1 VLEQTVQ
8 RIEQPPA
15 FHQQSLDSAL
25 YIGVALREQCRLS
38 HAWCI
43 GESSATKK
51 LLHPN
56 QHKPHRKGETNMPL
70 AFIIGTAGS
79 GKSLFTAAFS
89 EWLKTSK
96 QDVAVVNLDPGALKL
111 PYSPD
116 VDVRNYVD
124 IGDLMEKYGLGPNGA
139 LIMAAD
145 LIADE
150 IDNITVD
157 IEAANADVVLVDTP
171 GQMELFAFRA
181 SGPYIVNELTR
192 EPKAIVYL
200 FDAVFSINPLNYVS
214 NMFLSAAVYN
224 RFFQPQMHLL
234 SKCDLLPEKEVE
246 TITDWAANPR
256 ALEDSIEQ
264 KLKGTKRLFS
274 INMMHAIN
282 QLGIK
287 FLLIPV
293 SAKTNQGLTNFNTV
307 LERILTGGEKYTY

>member
-1 VLEQTVQ
+1 
-8 RIEQPPA
+8 
-15 FHQQSLDSAL
+15 
-25 YIGVALREQCRLS
+25 
-38 HAWCI
+38 
-43 GESSATKK
+43 
-51 LLHPN
+51 
-56 QHKPHRKGETNMPL
+56 MPV

-89 EWLKTSK
+89 EWLKMSK
-96 QDVAVVNLDPGALKL
+96 QEVAVVNLDPGVLKL

-124 IGDLMEKYGLGPNGA
+124 VGDLMEKYELGPNGA

-150 IDNITVD
+150 VENITKDVEAVD
-157 IEAANADVVLVDTP
+157 ADLVLVDTP

-224 RFFQPQMHLL
+224 RFFQPQVHLL
-234 SKCDLLPEKEVE
+234 SKCDLIPKKEVE
-246 TITDWAANPR
+246 TITDWSANPR

-264 KLKGTKRLFS
+264 KLEGTKRLFS
-274 INMMHAIN
+274 RNMMHAIN
-282 QLGIK
+282 RLGLK

-293 SAKTNQGLTNFNTV
+293 SAKTNEGLINFNTT
-307 LERILTGGEKYTY
+307 LERILTGGEKYTF